1 MSFGLKNAGATYQ
14 CAMVALFHDM
24 VHKEVEVYVDD
35 MIAKSQ
41 TEDEHLINLRK
52 LFGRCQKYQLK
63 LNPAKCTFR
72 VKSGKLLG
80 FIVSQK
86 EIEIDPEKVKVILEM
101 PEPRTEKQ
109 VRGFLGRLNYIARFI
124 VQLTPT
130 CEPIFKLLRK
140 NQAVLWN
147 NNCQEAFEKIKQ
159 SLVNPPVLMP
169 PVTGRSL
176 MTVLDESMGA
186 CWVSMMTLGRRNK
199 PFTI

>member
-1 MSFGLKNAGATYQ
+1 MGSYLAHVPEIYPKAHKNPRAFSCISGPIYLEFSIQCPCGVGLHQ
-14 CAMVALFHDM
+14 
-24 VHKEVEVYVDD
+24 
-35 MIAKSQ
+35 
-41 TEDEHLINLRK
+41 
-52 LFGRCQKYQLK
+52 
-63 LNPAKCTFR
+63 
-72 VKSGKLLG
+72 
-80 FIVSQK
+80 
-86 EIEIDPEKVKVILEM
+86 IDPKKVKAILEM

-124 VQLTPT
+124 SQLTPT
-130 CEPIFKLLRK
+130 REPIFKLLRK

-147 NNCQEAFEKIKQ
+147 SDCQEAFEKIKQ